1 MSIAKSVVT
10 MSVTLLLPIT
20 AGMTRAQDAGDGIVE
35 GLFGYGDKT
44 VEVSTT
50 QDLLEAVDSK
60 HNITV
65 LLKGDITV
73 TDGTPTFTGIIHD
86 SPCWGDSHLFNLSN
100 YVFKPAVNTLMW
112 DLSFA
117 PADNVTVGKVVRN
130 GRAEFYQ
137 LRHLNFTGIH
147 NVSEDV
153 EGTFTP
159 FQPVA
164 AEGALTA
171 AADTTACYGYGGVF
185 RSVSELATGESG
197 GVYIHDNEGAIRFS
211 SICYDGSTMGDV
223 NCGIS
228 LRGGVIYADPEWNV
242 EINRNGRSL
251 GAGISFDN
259 VGILLDRSAK
269 YANSSQCYFYAYGG
283 AIYTDDLS
291 IDENYGSVSFNKV
304 TIRQNAVH
312 HDEGYGYGG
321 ALYLNGS
328 NSISRNTGNVSFL
341 DGGITVANTAKG
353 GAVFLA
359 DGSTL
364 EIAGNEGEVR
374 FTGNI
379 ASAAAIDGT
388 LNDDALAQ
396 GGAIYL
402 SENSHLSICGNSGN
416 VSFSSNEARATATE
430 SGAAA
435 SAEGGAIRG
444 ATGSRID
451 ICGNRSVF
459 FIDNTAATGSAIY
472 TQGTLSIR
480 NNAYVI
486 VEGNAGDYAVYLEGA
501 SSSLQLSAARGAS
514 ICLDDSLYAEG
525 HAELNAD
532 YDGLEQQGTIEL
544 MSASATILGNT
555 ELHNGTLLLKQGSHL
570 DVRTLNLL
578 SSSATLAAVGK
589 ENTLTGKVN
598 LAAGSTLA
606 LTLSSYNT
614 SAAVLVLDGL
624 LSVNETYTLDVSLNG
639 VLPPNTEYILLD
651 LKEYAYSEAGWREDI
666 VRVTGDAAF
675 SDLEWQN
682 DYTRLV
688 YRVPTVPEPS
698 GGLLCLAALAA
709 LATKRKRPHQNTH
722 PSWQESSSS
731 LHSSSIYSGF

>member
-1 MSIAKSVVT
+1 MSITESVV
-10 MSVTLLLPIT
+10 SVSLALPLLFS
-20 AGMTRAQDAGDGIVE
+20 AGAVRAQDTADDSVE
-35 GLFGYGDKT
+35 GIFGYGDKT
-44 VEVSTT
+44 VEVSTA
-50 QDLLEAVDSK
+50 QDMLEAVDSK

-73 TDGTPTFTGIIHD
+73 TDSTPTFTGIIHD

-100 YVFKPAVNTLMW
+100 YVFKPSINTLMW

-130 GRAEFYQ
+130 GRAEFCQ
-137 LRHLNFTGIH
+137 LRHLSFIGIH
-147 NVSEDV
+147 NISEDV
-153 EGTFTP
+153 ESTFTP

-185 RSVSELATGESG
+185 RSVSGLENGESG

-211 SICYDGSTMGDV
+211 NICYDGSAMGDV

-228 LRGGVIYADPEWNV
+228 LRGGAIYADPEWNV
-242 EINRNGRSL
+242 EINHNGHSL
-251 GAGISFDN
+251 GAGVSFDN
-259 VGILLDRSAK
+259 VGILLDRSAT

-291 IDENYGSVSFNKV
+291 INDNYGPVSFNKV
-304 TIRQNAVH
+304 TILQKAVH

-328 NSISRNTGNVSFL
+328 NSISRNIGNVSFL
-341 DGGITVANTAKG
+341 DGCISVANTAKG
-353 GAVFLA
+353 GAVYLA
-359 DGSTL
+359 DGATL
-364 EIAGNEGEVR
+364 EMVGNEGEVR

-379 ASAAAIDGT
+379 ASASAIDGT

-396 GGAIYL
+396 GGAAYL
-402 SENSHLSICGNSGN
+402 GENSRLSICGNSGN

-430 SGAAA
+430 SGAAT

-444 ATGSRID
+444 AAGSRID

-472 TQGTLSIR
+472 TQGTLNIR

-501 SSSLQLSAARGAS
+501 SSSLQLSAARGNS

-525 HAELNAD
+525 NAELNAD
-532 YDGLEQQGTIEL
+532 YDGLAQQGTIEL

-555 ELHNGTLLLKQGSHL
+555 ELHDGTLLLKQGSHL
-570 DVRTLNLL
+570 NVHALNLL
-578 SSSATLAAVGK
+578 SASATLAAEGK

-598 LAAGSTLA
+598 LAEGSTLA
-606 LTLSSYNT
+606 LTLNGYNT
-614 SAAVLVLDGL
+614 SVAVLVLDGL
-624 LSVNETYTLDVSLNG
+624 LSINETYTLDVSLNG
-639 VLPPNTEYILLD
+639 VAAPQTEYILLD
-651 LKEYAYSEAGWREDI
+651 LKEYAYAESGWKEDI

-675 SDLEWQN
+675 TDLEWQN

-688 YRVPTVPEPS
+688 YRVPSVPEPS
-698 GGLLCLAALAA
+698 CGLLCLATLAA
-709 LATKRKRPHQNTH
+709 LCTKRKRPH
-722 PSWQESSSS
+722 
-731 LHSSSIYSGF
+731 